1 MAEQGCLLSV
11 TSRTISNLRSFA
23 TRRDCCWS
31 SRSIPYRRKTLP
43 LCNALSGELG
53 IAVIA
58 GSHIVT
64 RRESAQQ
71 VYRDLGLTIVCDPR
85 RNALL
90 KEGNKSD
97 RIDARK
103 LAELLYLDKL
113 RPVYHGEHGA
123 REGRTLSSFRHRR

>member
-1 MAEQGCLLSV
+1 V
-11 TSRTISNLRSFA
+11 TSNASRFYGIIDPTVINLKSDRQIA
-23 TRRDCCWS
+23 
-31 SRSIPYRRKTLP
+31 RKTLP

-64 RRESAQQ
+64 RRGSAQQ
-71 VYRDLGLTIVCDPR
+71 VNRDLGLTIVCDPR

-123 REGRTLSSFRHRR
+123 RTLKGAPFLALDTAV